1 MNFDLGCAVVALI
14 FVIFGAVR
22 GLIRQVFGVAGFVG
36 GLVLARLFAAPLAEQ
51 VGPSL
56 GLGKVAGTAVVSVAI
71 FIAVEIVSGVI
82 GNFLHNHLGAITGT
96 VNRLGGAGVGLV
108 KGLLVVWAVASLAAL
123 LHEHLPQAETRIP
136 GLAALDLGHSNTV
149 KAATGT
155 NFLGDLEKSF
165 GVFSNLPPPLRDA
178 AIEGKRKLQQAAEAA
193 GEGASS
199 AGKAAL
205 QKAAEAAQ
213 EGAAA
218 AGKAAA
224 EKAKELR
231 K

>member
-1 MNFDLGCAVVALI
+1 MNFDLGCALFALL
-14 FVIFGAVR
+14 FVILGAVR
-22 GLIRQVFGVAGFVG
+22 GLIRQVFGVVGFVG
-36 GLVLARLFAAPLAEQ
+36 GLVVARMFSAQVAEQ

-71 FIAVEIVSGVI
+71 FIAVEIVSSVI

-123 LHEHLPQAETRIP
+123 LHEHLPQAESKIP
-136 GLAALDLGHSNTV
+136 GLASLDLGHSNTV

-165 GVFSNLPPPLRDA
+165 GVFSNLPAPLRDA
-178 AIEGKRKLQQAAEAA
+178 AIDGKRKLQKAVEAA
-193 GEGASS
+193 GDEAAA

-205 QKAAEAAQ
+205 QKADEAQRAAQ
-213 EGAAA
+213 
-218 AGKAAA
+218 KAAI
-224 EKAKELR
+224 EKAKELQ

>member
-1 MNFDLGCAVVALI
+1 MNFDLGCAGVALVFLI
-14 FVIFGAVR
+14 LGAVR

-36 GLVLARLFAAPLAEQ
+36 GLLLARMFAAPLAEQ

-56 GLGKVAGTAVVSVAI
+56 GLGKVAGTTVISIAI
-71 FIAVEIVSGVI
+71 FIAVEIVSSVI
-82 GNFLHNHLGAITGT
+82 GNFLHDHLGAITGT

-123 LHEHLPQAETRIP
+123 LHEHLPQAETKIP

-165 GVFSNLPPPLRDA
+165 GVFSSLPPSLRDA

-193 GEGASS
+193 SEGAAS

-205 QKAAEAAQ
+205 QKAEEAQ
-213 EGAAA
+213 KAAL
-218 AGKAAA
+218 KAAA
-224 EKAKELR
+224 EKAKELQ